1 MDFKFT
7 LCGIL
12 SLALAAAPAEAA
24 SRQTSEITA
33 KQKAA
38 APKLSPEELREA
50 DAVADLFIRRFRESR
65 EMGPTITQMFASG
78 FDRFLAG
85 DSSWAGLVGLPFP
98 LIEHLNQ
105 AERVRCYKANFS
117 IEYIMRLYL
126 FAKVPLDSQSI
137 ERAGSILPPEVVRFF
152 ESNQP
157 PQVEIRTNEEARR
170 TLAIY
175 ERTVPFLRDHLISS
189 PPEETDQFKRNLAA
203 FEKHLDD
210 PGNNLGRP
218 VLRTPNREVA
228 GYPAGT
234 RLIAMEIPFHIGLL
248 LVREGGQLKVLFAMS
263 RIPPD

>member
-12 SLALAAAPAEAA
+12 SLTLVAVPAAAA
-24 SRQTSEITA
+24 SRQTGGATA
-33 KQKAA
+33 KQEATE
-38 APKLSPEELREA
+38 PKLSPEELREA
-50 DAVADLFIRRFRESR
+50 VAVADLFIKRFRESR
-65 EMGPTITQMFASG
+65 DLEPIIKRMFASG
-78 FDRFLAG
+78 FDRFIAG
-85 DSSWAGLVGLPFP
+85 DSSWAGLAGLPFP
-98 LIEHLNQ
+98 LIEHLDQ
-105 AERVRCYKANFS
+105 SERIRCYSANFS

-126 FAKVPLDSQSI
+126 FGKVPLDSQST
-137 ERAGSILPPEVVRFF
+137 EPAGSILPPEVVKFF

-218 VLRTPNREVA
+218 VVRTPNREVA

-248 LVREGGQLKVLFAMS
+248 LVREGGELKVLFAMS